1 VIRWLGLAF
10 VAYLPHLVEEHFTK
24 MYDDPIL
31 VSLFLPLASLPARQ
45 SAYLVFQAMLTVAL
59 AMTYLFS
66 LGGRA
71 QEAVMVGLAVGL
83 VAESHH
89 VVRWMLSHSYNSGLL
104 TSFPMPVLG
113 LLILRVVFRHARA
126 AEAGPAFPVER

>member
-1 VIRWLGLAF
+1 MIRWLGLTF
-10 VAYLPHLVEEHFTK
+10 VVYLPHLVEEHFTK

-31 VSLFLPLASLPARQ
+31 VSLFLPFASQSARQ
-45 SAYLVFQAMLTVAL
+45 SAYLVFQAMLAVAL
-59 AMTYLFS
+59 AMTFLFS

-71 QEAVMVGLAVGL
+71 REAVMVGLALAL

-89 VVRWMLSHSYNSGLL
+89 VARWVVSHSYNSGLV

-113 LLILRVVFRHARA
+113 LLVLRAVFRDARA
-126 AEAGPAFPVER
+126 PEAAQPSR